1 MCRKF
6 FLFKKT
12 LLLITFY
19 SISFIIFSD
28 RLDAE
33 HYDTPGEGNYYSEFW
48 DTWGEDNY
56 NERFDN
62 KGDES
67 LEFGPLA
74 IKKGPFYECKD
85 GRSIKESGAL
95 PISPSKFFQ
104 SHAGSNDSKDD
115 IDIREVE
122 SVLLFTKNRAPR
134 TGSLTAKSIIGI
146 ALKRE
151 IDLNE
156 KESAYF
162 LDQEKTPSDW
172 LNYHNGGAYT
182 ENRTLVYSN
191 KINSSNKLVKIRF
204 KKYGSEYFT
213 DSKGKEYRI
222 ESIQKSFRLYCPEG
236 TDQIL
241 YRGAELFR
249 FGYLVNKYGER
260 LDYDLPAILIT
271 SKLYLDSENHPDQ
284 EKPSF

>member
-1 MCRKF
+1 MCRIF
-6 FLFKKT
+6 YLFKKT

-33 HYDTPGEGNYYSEFW
+33 HSDSI
-48 DTWGEDNY
+48 

-67 LEFGPLA
+67 REFGPLA
-74 IKKGPFYECKD
+74 IKRGYFFECKD
-85 GRSIKESGAL
+85 GRNIKDGSNTSIPLG
-95 PISPSKFFQ
+95 PSRFFQ
-104 SHAGSNDSKDD
+104 SHNGSNNVKDD
-115 IDIREVE
+115 IDIKEVE
-122 SVLLFTKNRAPR
+122 SVLLVTKNSARFIKISP
-134 TGSLTAKSIIGI
+134 GVQSIIGN

-162 LDQEKTPSDW
+162 LDQGKTSSDW
-172 LNYHNGGAYT
+172 LNYHNGSAYPA
-182 ENRTLVYSN
+182 NRTLVYSN
-191 KINSSNKLVKIRF
+191 KINGSNKLVKIRF
-204 KKYGSEYFT
+204 RRYGSVYFT
-213 DSKGKEYRI
+213 DSEEREYRI
-222 ESIQKSFRLYCPEG
+222 ESVQKSFRLYCPED